1 MSAKLVLVEAGVVG
15 KVVVEEAT
23 ALCDGPWIRAGDR
36 TDLDLLVADR
46 GVGAFVVR
54 VIDFPKPR
62 PGGFVGVPSREFVL
76 TAESTVRWAGLTEDT
91 GALGIGD
98 LTGGTF

>member
-1 MSAKLVLVEAGVVG
+1 M
-15 KVVVEEAT
+15 
-23 ALCDGPWIRAGDR
+23 

-46 GVGAFVVR
+46 GAGAFIVR
-54 VIDFPKPR
+54 VVDFPKPR
-62 PGGFVGVPSREFVL
+62 PGGFVGDSGREFVL
-76 TAESTVRWAGLTEDT
+76 RAESTVRCVELTEDA

>member
-15 KVVVEEAT
+15 EAIDGAT
-23 ALCDGPWIRAGDR
+23 ALCDGEWIRARDR

-54 VIDFPKPR
+54 VVDFPKPR
-62 PGGFVGVPSREFVL
+62 PGGFVGDPSREFVL
-76 TAESTVRWAGLTEDT
+76 RAESAVRCVGLTEDAE
-91 GALGIGD
+91 ALGIGG